1 MIAMLFYLLQSTHG
15 CLRSGFVALGTYW
28 RLSSRAGTR
37 AATSAGAKATAKAMA
52 KAMAKAAV
60 GMGIAVAFAIAS
72 FAPVAIALPLSQLAP
87 ERAPTLTIETPSAEA
102 PSPAI
107 LFEQNCAGCH
117 VNGGNIIR
125 RGKNLKRR
133 AMVRNGYGE
142 VDAIAHI
149 ITNGKGIMSAYG
161 DRLNETEINAIA
173 QYVHEK
179 SEAGW

>member
-1 MIAMLFYLLQSTHG
+1 MIAMLFYLLRSAYAY
-15 CLRSGFVALGTYW
+15 LRSDFITLGTYW
-28 RLSSRAGTR
+28 RLSLS
-37 AATSAGAKATAKAMA
+37 AAAGAAASAAAKAA
-52 KAMAKAAV
+52 AKAAV
-60 GMGIAVAFAIAS
+60 GIGVIVAFAIAS
-72 FAPVAIALPLSQLAP
+72 FAPAAIALPLGQLAP
-87 ERAPTLTIETPSAEA
+87 ERAPTLTIETPSAER
-102 PSPAI
+102 PSPSA

-133 AMVRNGYGE
+133 AMARNGYGE
-142 VDAIAHI
+142 VDAIASI

-161 DRLNETEINAIA
+161 DRLSEAEISAIA